1 MIPQS
6 IAVRASKIHIEQGLD
21 IIEAVKMAI
30 IEENKFTAELID
42 GKTDRAKKVKKH
54 VEKTVFGLCNLI

>member
-6 IAVRASKIHIEQGLD
+6 IATRAAKIHIEQCVN

-30 IEENKFTAELID
+30 IEENNFIAEIIE
-42 GKTDRAKKVKKH
+42 GRTDKAKKVQNH
-54 VEKTVFGLCNLI
+54 VEKTVFSLCNLI